1 MEEQSLQVAATSDI
15 HWSQFKELFIESLR
29 HLPKNLDLFLLAG
42 DIVNRGS
49 HRAMQPLVE
58 QLVAAEL
65 GCPIFAVFGNDDYD
79 SIKEKLQA
87 IASETI
93 TFLDDELAITTIR
106 GTQVAIV
113 GSRGVL
119 DQPTYW
125 QSGNIPGIRKQYTAR
140 VSQLDELLEKGRNQ
154 AKHTILLTHYAPTYI
169 TMRGEFNRA
178 FKQMGSQ
185 RIESLLRRH
194 KPTMAIHG
202 HCHNGQRQ
210 GIVGSVPI
218 YNVALPLN
226 GKIVLI
232 DFPPEVKLD
241 KFLIARHQMR

>member
-1 MEEQSLQVAATSDI
+1 MEVESLQIAATSDI
-15 HWSQFKELFIESLR
+15 HWPQFKELFIESIR
-29 HLPKNLDLFLLAG
+29 HLPENLDFFLLAG
-42 DIVNRGS
+42 DLVKSGR

-58 QLVAAEL
+58 QIVAAEL

-93 TFLDDELAITTIR
+93 TFLDDELVSITIR
-106 GTQVAIV
+106 GTRIAIV

-125 QSGNIPGIRKQYTAR
+125 QSRNIPRIRKQYTDR
-140 VSQLDELLEKGRNQ
+140 VTHLSKLLAKASSQADY
-154 AKHTILLTHYAPTYI
+154 TILLTHYAPTYV
-169 TMRGEFNRA
+169 TMRGEYNRA

-185 RIESLLRRH
+185 RVESLLRRY
-194 KPTMAIHG
+194 KPTIAIHG
-202 HCHNGQRQ
+202 HCHNGQKQ
-210 GIVGSVPI
+210 GVVGIVPI
-218 YNVALPLN
+218 YNVAIPLN

-232 DFPPEVKLD
+232 DFPPEAK
-241 KFLIARHQMR
+241 IR